1 MQVLYILMK
10 RENWSTAG
18 STVIESYTDRDTA
31 MRKRDEL
38 NRADV
43 RRQKAWCRRHGRTCH
58 PWDRYQVTKETR
70 YQDGRIQW
78 EPA

>member
-1 MQVLYILMK
+1 MQVLYILVK
-10 RENWSTAG
+10 RDSWSGAV
-18 STVIESYTDRDTA
+18 STVVESYTDREA
-31 MRKRDEL
+31 ALQKRDEL

-58 PWDRYQVTKETR
+58 PWERYLVTKETR
-70 YQDGRIQW
+70 YPDGRIQC

>member
-10 RENWSTAG
+10 RQNWSTAG
-18 STVIESYTDRDTA
+18 STVVESYTDRKTA
-31 MRKRDEL
+31 LQKRDEL

-58 PWDRYQVTKETR
+58 PWERYLVTKETR
-70 YQDGRIQW
+70 YPDGSIQW

>member
-1 MQVLYILMK
+1 MQVLYILME
-10 RENWSTAG
+10 RHSWSGPG
-18 STVIESYTDRDTA
+18 STVVESYTERNTA
-31 MRKRDEL
+31 IQKRNEL

-58 PWDRYQVTKETR
+58 PWEKYRVTKETR
-70 YQDGRIQW
+70 YPDGRIQW

>member
-1 MQVLYILMK
+1 MQVLYILVK
-10 RENWSTAG
+10 RDSWSGAG
-18 STVIESYTDRDTA
+18 STVIESYTDRDA
-31 MRKRDEL
+31 ALQRRDEL

-58 PWDRYQVTKETR
+58 PWERYLVTKETR
-70 YQDGRIQW
+70 YPDGCIQC